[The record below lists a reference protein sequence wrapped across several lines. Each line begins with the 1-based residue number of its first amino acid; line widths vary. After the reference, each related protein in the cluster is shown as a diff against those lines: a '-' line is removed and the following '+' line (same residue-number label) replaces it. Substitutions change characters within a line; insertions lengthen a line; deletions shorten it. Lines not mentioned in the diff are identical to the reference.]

1 MRHLNLLKLL
11 RLSSEAKTPPANRCQ
26 RFNDFRHRVRAEL
39 MPRAPSMA
47 TRSKSSPVLPLD
59 RQAQTVR
66 LERQLAAFRELQR
79 VAHSL
84 TSELRLDQLLSQIL
98 ESAVEVVGASAGS
111 LLLFDPQTDELVF
124 RVVLGGAGEAL
135 RNQRIASHQGIAG
148 WAWKHQESVIV
159 HDPHHDS
166 RFFHAIDEGLGFKT
180 TSLIVAPLVYRGTS
194 IGVVEALNKKSGEKF
209 DEDDQELLMAFAAQS
224 AIAIQNAQLY
234 QELITERDRILAVE
248 EQVRRELARDLHDG
262 PLQLLS
268 AVIMGL
274 QFLKGALQRQ
284 PDLAPG
290 EVAKLEKMSAQALQQ
305 VRNMQFTLRPLI
317 LETQGLRAAIEFY
330 VERQRAM
337 TGLAIHLDAGEFTA
351 RFAPRAEAAIFS
363 ILQEAIGN
371 ALKHASP
378 NNIWVTL
385 RQDARAAAISVQDDG
400 LGFDMA
406 NMNEVYSKLGSMGL
420 LNIRERAQIAGGK
433 LTIASQPGKGTMVT
447 VVVPRDDDAARSS
460 QRPKEPMGA

>member
-1 MRHLNLLKLL
+1 
-11 RLSSEAKTPPANRCQ
+11 
-26 RFNDFRHRVRAEL
+26 
-39 MPRAPSMA
+39 MPRASTMA
-47 TRSKSSPVLPLD
+47 TRSKSSPALPLD
-59 RQAQTVR
+59 RQAQTAR
-66 LERQLAAFRELQR
+66 LKRQLAAFRELQR

-98 ESAVEVVGASAGS
+98 ESAVEVVGANAGS

-148 WAWKHQESVIV
+148 WVWKHQESVIV

-166 RFFHAIDEGLGFKT
+166 RFFHAIDESLGFET

-268 AVIMGL
+268 AIIMGL
-274 QFLKGALQRQ
+274 QFLKGALERQ

-330 VERQRAM
+330 VERQR
-337 TGLAIHLDAGEFTA
+337 TTTSLAIHLDAGEFTA

-371 ALKHASP
+371 AIKHASP

-385 RQDARAAAISVQDDG
+385 RQDDRAAALSVQDDG
-400 LGFDMA
+400 SGFDMA
-406 NMNEVYSKLGSMGL
+406 NMNEVYPKLGSMGL

-447 VVVPRDDDAARSS
+447 VVVPRDDDAARLSP
-460 QRPKEPMGA
+460 PKDPMGT